1 MHVVVLTQG
10 IVWYSYGNIDHKL
23 LKLDYNTPKNQ
34 HPNVVEQNGEWNGL
48 SIMLC
53 PCKMYINGDG
63 QNPLFRLIF
72 LIDRVCGKIW
82 FWPVVSMLMRT
93 VLHTLTNKN

>member
-53 PCKMYINGDG
+53 PCKIYKWRRAKH
-63 QNPLFRLIF
+63 PFS
-72 LIDRVCGKIW
+72 ID
-82 FWPVVSMLMRT
+82 FFD
-93 VLHTLTNKN
+93 